1 MIKKGIKAITNL
13 LSVCIIVCAVFIL
26 LSVLF
31 TESGK
36 APSLFGNSV
45 FHVMTSSM
53 EPTIP
58 LDSIIVARETDPASL
73 QVGDIISFYS
83 KDPALDGTVNTHRI
97 VAIEKDGEHYSFT
110 TRGDANNIDDHYN
123 VTEQELIGKVIFT
136 SYQLGRV
143 VSLLSN
149 PLVFVPI
156 ILIPLAIIL
165 AMNLYQT
172 VSLAKKIAKE
182 EEEAAVREAVEA
194 IRKKKATEK
203 K

>member
-1 MIKKGIKAITNL
+1 VI
-13 LSVCIIVCAVFIL
+13 SVCIIACAIFIL

-36 APSLFGNSV
+36 APSIFGYSV
-45 FHVMTSSM
+45 FRVMTSSM

-58 LDSIIVARETDPASL
+58 LDSMIVVQAADPSEL
-73 QVGDIISFYS
+73 QEGDIISFYS
-83 KDPALDGTVNTHRI
+83 SDPSLDGTVNTHRI
-97 VAIEKDGEHYSFT
+97 VSIGQDGDNYSFKT
-110 TRGDANNIDDHYN
+110 KGDANNVDDRYD
-123 VTEQELIGKVIFT
+123 VTEQDIIGKVIFT

-194 IRKKKATEK
+194 IRKKKEAEK